1 MSEITRV
8 VAAAGRRLFFMRFVA
23 ALAVAA
29 TAALSIAGVAR
40 ILDKTLVYQPNWLIL
55 SFALAGLALAVAAVY
70 AAMGS
75 PPRVTVAQQVDDGA
89 GLRDSLSTAM
99 AMSSSSDAWARN
111 VIDGAARAAAGV
123 NIKQALPWQTPRHAW
138 SPLIA
143 GLCVLVLWFMP
154 VPDVF
159 GKRTVIAKQLDD
171 EKKIEEA
178 QAQAKA
184 AESKVLEPL
193 KKIAPDL
200 LKGDVKEDDK
210 VETPKPKT
218 ADDFRRNSIK
228 KLTNISQKIEQM
240 MGGADAQKTQI
251 TQDMLRQLRSP
262 VNGPISGMSKELAKG
277 NFTAAQQELQ
287 KALESLA
294 SGTMSEADKQT
305 MKEQLKN
312 VAEQMKQLAET
323 KKELENKLAQAGMDP
338 KLAGDPAKLAE
349 AMAKNDGMSQ
359 QQKDAM
365 VNAAQAQQAAGENM
379 AAMAQAMQQMAQGMG
394 QQGMDQQGSQAAQ
407 QAMNQMQQMEGMMQD
422 AKGMQA
428 AMAEAKFQLAQMG
441 EKTGGQCDNMGDCEG
456 GLSAG
461 NKSGQNPGQGN
472 GQFKMGDTS
481 GKGGGQG
488 GPGQGDG
495 GGRGEEPAE
504 EKWQQRKAKTQLGQG
519 PIIASTFI
527 EGDSI
532 KNDAK
537 AQFGELVEAATKD
550 AQDAIESKGIEKPF
564 QKQFKFFIGSMQ
576 GTKGDASKTGAVNPG
591 AKPAVPEKK

>member
-1 MSEITRV
+1 MSEISRV
-8 VAAAGRRLFFMRFVA
+8 VAAAGRRLFFMRFIGALVVA
-23 ALAVAA
+23 GTVAI
-29 TAALSIAGVAR
+29 SIAGVVR
-40 ILDKTLVYQPNWLIL
+40 ILDKTLVFQPNWLIFSL
-55 SFALAGLALAVAAVY
+55 ALAGVALAVAAVY
-70 AAMGS
+70 ASMGS
-75 PPRVTVAQQVDDGA
+75 PNRVTVAQQVDDGA
-89 GLRDSLSTAM
+89 GLRDSLSTAI
-99 AMSSSSDAWARN
+99 AMSGSSDAWAKN
-111 VIDGAARAAAGV
+111 VVDGAVRAAVGV
-123 NIKQALPWQTPRHAW
+123 NVKQALPWQTPRHAW

-159 GKRTVIAKQLDD
+159 GKRTVIAKQLD
-171 EKKIEEA
+171 EQKKIDEA

-218 ADDFRRNSIK
+218 ADDFRRDSIK

-240 MGGADAQKTQI
+240 MGGADSQKTQI

-305 MKEQLKN
+305 MKDQLQN

-323 KKELENKLAQAGMDP
+323 KKELENKLAQSGMDP

-349 AMAKNDGMSQ
+349 EVAKNDGMSQ

-422 AKGMQA
+422 GKSMQA
-428 AMAEAKFQLAQMG
+428 AMAEAKFQLRQMG
-441 EKTGGQCDNMGDCEG
+441 EKTEGGQCEKMGDCEG
-456 GLSAG
+456 GLNGG
-461 NKSGQNPGQGN
+461 NKPGQNPGS

-481 GKGGGQG
+481 GKGNGQG

-576 GTKGDASKTGAVNPG
+576 GN
-591 AKPAVPEKK
+591 KPAAKTDAKAEPKPAAPDKK

>member
-23 ALAVAA
+23 ALAIAA
-29 TAALSIAGVAR
+29 TVALAIAGIAR
-40 ILDKTLVYQPNWLIL
+40 VLEKTLVYQPNWLAFSL
-55 SFALAGLALAVAAVY
+55 TMAGLSLAVAAAY
-70 AAMGS
+70 AIIRS
-75 PPRVTVAQQVDDGA
+75 PARGTVAQQIDDGA
-89 GLRDSLSTAM
+89 GLRDSLSTALAM
-99 AMSSSSDAWARN
+99 ANSTDPWARN
-111 VIDGAARAAAGV
+111 VVSGATRSAATV
-123 NIKQALPWQTPRHAW
+123 NVKRALPWQTPKHAW

-143 GLCVLVLWFMP
+143 ALCVLVLWFMP

-159 GKRTVIAKQLDD
+159 GKRTVIAKQLD
-171 EKKIEEA
+171 EQQKIDEA

-184 AESKVLEPL
+184 AESKVLEPI

-218 ADDFRRNSIK
+218 ADDYRRDSIK

-240 MGGADAQKTQI
+240 MGGAGAQKTQI

-305 MKEQLKN
+305 MKDQLQN
-312 VAEQMKQLAET
+312 VAEQMKQLADT

-349 AMAKNDGMSQ
+349 EVAKNDGMSQ

-394 QQGMDQQGSQAAQ
+394 QQGMDQQGSQGAQ

-422 AKGMQA
+422 GKSMQA
-428 AMAEAKFQLAQMG
+428 AMAEAKFQLSQMG
-441 EKTGGQCDNMGDCEG
+441 EKTGGGQCDKMGDCEG
-456 GLSAG
+456 GLSGG
-461 NKSGQNPGQGN
+461 NKSGQNPGS

-481 GKGGGQG
+481 QKGNGQG

-550 AQDAIESKGIEKPF
+550 AQDAIESKGIEKAF

-576 GTKGDASKTGAVNPG
+576 GN
-591 AKPAVPEKK
+591 KPAAKADANAELKPATPDKK